1 MGQVANNA
9 VFSGLSKPLR
19 TARCHSAGQGQ
30 IFLYIGS
37 IVTPIG
43 QEIFFYF
50 QGARFSL

>member
-1 MGQVANNA
+1 

-19 TARCHSAGQGQ
+19 AARFYSAGQGE

-43 QEIFFYF
+43 QEIIFCF